1 MKKVFFIHHLFLFTF
16 CLPNYAAKWRAE
28 HVIMIGIDGWGAYS
42 VENAKIP
49 NIKSLMNNGCYTL
62 KKRSVLPSASAINW
76 ASMFNGAGTEI
87 HGYTE
92 WGSRTPEIPSMVVNE
107 HGIFPTIYSIIQ
119 EKYPKAETGC
129 LYEWEGIKY
138 LVVDTLSIKYFAKA
152 NGYQKK
158 TDELCCMAE
167 DYIKSKQP
175 NFLAVCFDQLDHVGH
190 KEGHDTPAYYSKLE
204 ELDKYVGRIIEAIKE
219 AGIYD
224 DTIIIVTADHGGIN
238 KGHGGKTLQEMQIPF
253 IISGKNI
260 RKDGAFQ
267 ECMMQYDTASTIAY
281 IFKLQQPQAW
291 IGRPLKQVFSK

>member
-1 MKKVFFIHHLFLFTF
+1 MKKVSLIFDLFLLTF
-16 CLPNYAAKWRAE
+16 CLPNYAAKWRAD

-42 VENAKIP
+42 VKNAKIP

-62 KKRSVLPSASAINW
+62 KKRSVLPSSSAINW

-92 WGSRTPEIPSMVVNE
+92 WGSKTPEIPSMVVNE
-107 HGIFPTIYSIIQ
+107 HGIFPTVYSIIQ
-119 EKYPKAETGC
+119 KKYPKAETGC

-138 LVVDTLSIKYFAKA
+138 LVDTLSIKYFAKA
-152 NGYQKK
+152 DGYKEQPDK
-158 TDELCCMAE
+158 LCCMAE
-167 DYIKSKQP
+167 EYIKSKRP
-175 NFLAVCFDQLDHVGH
+175 EFLAVCFDQLDHVGH

-204 ELDKYVGRIIEAIKE
+204 ELDKYVGRIIGAAKE

-224 DTIIIVTADHGGIN
+224 NTIIIVTADHGGIN

-260 RKDGAFQ
+260 RKDGEFQ

-291 IGRPLKQVFSK
+291 IGRPMKQVFSK

>member
-1 MKKVFFIHHLFLFTF
+1 MKKVSFICHLFLFIF

-107 HGIFPTIYSIIQ
+107 HGIFPTIYSILQ

-129 LYEWEGIKY
+129 LYEWNGIKY
-138 LVVDTLSIKYFAKA
+138 LVDTLAIKHYAQA
-152 NGYQKK
+152 EGYKEQPDK
-158 TDELCCMAE
+158 LCCMAE
-167 DYIKSKQP
+167 DYIKAKKP

-190 KEGHDTPAYYSKLE
+190 KAGHDTPAYYSMLE
-204 ELDKYVGRIIEAIKE
+204 ELDKYVGRIMDAVKE
-219 AGIYD
+219 ADIYD
-224 DTIIIVTADHGGIN
+224 DTIIIITSDHGGIN
-238 KGHGGKTLQEMQIPF
+238 KGHGGKTLEEMRIPF
-253 IISGKNI
+253 IISGKNV
-260 RKDGAFQ
+260 RKTGEFR

-281 IFKLQQPQAW
+281 IFRLQQPQAW
-291 IGRPLKQVFSK
+291 IGRPMKQVFSK